1 LTSPAAGSVAPLA
14 GQAQAQL
21 LTRALPDTEIRLSVM
36 LWGSVMEEFYG
47 SFAQRAR
54 ELAEKA
60 DPFTRRRLLGLAKK
74 YDAKSR
80 PSGSARPLPT
90 AGTTPPAMLFSGTG
104 EA

>member
-1 LTSPAAGSVAPLA
+1 
-14 GQAQAQL
+14 
-21 LTRALPDTEIRLSVM
+21 M

-90 AGTTPPAMLFSGTG
+90 AGTTHASNAFLRHRRSLKKGRPPAGIRPRAAALFRLVDQRK
-104 EA
+104 